1 MVRLFARWID
11 GMTVHLKKLSVG
23 SQSLESLRAWQTLRL
38 SEMERLIH
46 VTRNRPRRAEE
57 ILDGGSIYW
66 IIKGVM
72 SARQNIIDLAEV
84 QRADGQVACGLVLS
98 PDLVATVPT
107 KMRIFQGWRYLE
119 TEDAPAD
126 LTDPVDE
133 SMPPALVAEL
143 RELGVL

>member
-1 MVRLFARWID
+1 
-11 GMTVHLKKLSVG
+11 MTVHLKKLSVG
-23 SQSLESLRAWQTLRL
+23 SQSLETLRAWQVLRL
-38 SEMERLIH
+38 SETGRLIH

-84 QRADGQVACGLVLS
+84 QRADGQAACGLVLS
-98 PDLVATVPT
+98 SDLVATVPT

-119 TEDAPAD
+119 ADDAPAD
-126 LTDPVDE
+126 LNDPVDE
-133 SMPPALVAEL
+133 SMPPALLAEL

>member
-1 MVRLFARWID
+1 
-11 GMTVHLKKLSVG
+11 MTVHLKKLSVG
-23 SQSLESLRAWQTLRL
+23 SQSLETLRAWQALRL
-38 SEMERLIH
+38 SETGHLVH

-72 SARQNIIDLAEV
+72 SARQNIVDLVEV
-84 QRADGQVACGLVLS
+84 KRVDGQAACGLVLD
-98 PDLVATVPT
+98 PNLVAIVPT

-119 TEDAPAD
+119 SDDAPAD
-126 LTDPVDE
+126 LIDPVDE

>member
-1 MVRLFARWID
+1 
-11 GMTVHLKKLSVG
+11 MTVHLKKLSVG
-23 SQSLESLRAWQTLRL
+23 SQSLETLRAWQVLRL
-38 SEMERLIH
+38 SETGRLIH

-84 QRADGQVACGLVLS
+84 QRADGRIACGLVLS
-98 PDLVATVPT
+98 PDLVATVPK

-119 TEDAPAD
+119 TEDAPGD

-133 SMPPALVAEL
+133 SLPPALVVEL

>member
-1 MVRLFARWID
+1 
-11 GMTVHLKKLSVG
+11 MTVHLKKLSVG
-23 SQSLESLRAWQTLRL
+23 SHSLETLRAWQALRL
-38 SEMERLIH
+38 SETGRLIH

-72 SARQNIIDLAEV
+72 SVRQQIIDLAAV

-98 PDLVATVPT
+98 PNLVATVPI

-119 TEDAPAD
+119 AEDAPAD

-133 SMPPALVAEL
+133 SMPPTLVAEL

>member
-1 MVRLFARWID
+1 
-11 GMTVHLKKLSVG
+11 MTLHLKKLSVG
-23 SQSLESLRAWQTLRL
+23 SQSLQTLRAWQALRL
-38 SEMERLIH
+38 LETGQLIH
-46 VTRNRPRRAEE
+46 VTRNWPRRAEE

-72 SARQNIIDLAEV
+72 SARQNIIELAEI
-84 QRADGQVACGLVLS
+84 QRANGHVACGLVLS
-98 PDLVATVPT
+98 PDLVATVPI

-126 LTDPVDE
+126 LTDPLDE

>member
-1 MVRLFARWID
+1 
-11 GMTVHLKKLSVG
+11 MTVHLKKLSVG
-23 SQSLESLRAWQTLRL
+23 SQSLGTLRAWQALRL
-38 SEMERLIH
+38 SETGRLIH

-72 SARQNIIDLAEV
+72 SVRQQIIDLAAV

-98 PDLVATVPT
+98 PDLVATVPK

-126 LTDPVDE
+126 MNDPVDE
-133 SMPPALVAEL
+133 SMPPALVVEL

>member
-1 MVRLFARWID
+1 
-11 GMTVHLKKLSVG
+11 MTVHLKKLSVG
-23 SQSLESLRAWQTLRL
+23 SQSLETLRAWQALRL
-38 SEMERLIH
+38 SETGQLIH

-72 SARQNIIDLAEV
+72 SARQNVVDLAEV

-98 PDLVATVPT
+98 PNLVATVPT

-119 TEDAPAD
+119 TDNAPAD
-126 LTDPVDE
+126 LVDPFDE
-133 SMPPALVAEL
+133 SMPPKLLAEL
-143 RELGVL
+143 RDLGVL

>member
-1 MVRLFARWID
+1 
-11 GMTVHLKKLSVG
+11 MTVHLKKLSVG
-23 SQSLESLRAWQTLRL
+23 SQSLKTLRAFQTIRL
-38 SEMERLIH
+38 SETGRLIH

-84 QRADGQVACGLVLS
+84 QRTDGQVACGLVLS
-98 PDLVATVPT
+98 ADLIATVPT

-119 TEDAPAD
+119 AEDAPAD

>member
-1 MVRLFARWID
+1 
-11 GMTVHLKKLSVG
+11 MTVHLKKLSVG
-23 SQSLESLRAWQTLRL
+23 SQSLENLRVWQELRL
-38 SEMERLIH
+38 SETGRLIH

-66 IIKGVM
+66 IIKGMM

-84 QRADGQVACGLVLS
+84 QRADGQVSCGLVLS

-119 TEDAPAD
+119 AEDAPAD

>member
-1 MVRLFARWID
+1 
-11 GMTVHLKKLSVG
+11 MTVHLKKLSVG
-23 SQSLESLRAWQTLRL
+23 SKSLETLRAWQALRL
-38 SEMERLIH
+38 LEAGRLIH

-57 ILDGGSIYW
+57 LLDGGSIYW
-66 IIKGVM
+66 IIKGVI
-72 SARQNIIDLAEV
+72 SARQQIIDLAEV

-98 PDLVATVPT
+98 SNLVATVPI

-119 TEDAPAD
+119 IADAPAD

-133 SMPPALVAEL
+133 SMPPELVAEL

>member
-1 MVRLFARWID
+1 
-11 GMTVHLKKLSVG
+11 MTVHLKKLSVG
-23 SQSLESLRAWQTLRL
+23 SQSLETLRAWQSFRL
-38 SEMERLIH
+38 SETGRLIH

-72 SARQNIIDLAEV
+72 SARQNIVDLAEV

-98 PDLVATVPT
+98 PDLVATVPK

-119 TEDAPAD
+119 TEDAPGD

-133 SMPPALVAEL
+133 SLPPALVVEL

>member
-1 MVRLFARWID
+1 
-11 GMTVHLKKLSVG
+11 MTVHLKKLSVG
-23 SQSLESLRAWQTLRL
+23 SHSLETLRAWQALRL
-38 SEMERLIH
+38 SETGRLIH

-72 SARQNIIDLAEV
+72 SARQQIIDLAAV

-98 PDLVATVPT
+98 PNLVATVPI

-119 TEDAPAD
+119 AEDAPAD

-133 SMPPALVAEL
+133 SMPPSLVAEL

>member
-1 MVRLFARWID
+1 
-11 GMTVHLKKLSVG
+11 MTVHLKKLSVG
-23 SQSLESLRAWQTLRL
+23 SQSLESLRAWQVLRL
-38 SEMERLIH
+38 SETGRLIH
-46 VTRNRPRRAEE
+46 VTRNWPRRAEE

-72 SARQNIIDLAEV
+72 SARQNITDLVEV

-98 PDLVATVPT
+98 SDLVATVPT

-119 TEDAPAD
+119 AEDAPAD

>member
-1 MVRLFARWID
+1 
-11 GMTVHLKKLSVG
+11 MTVHLKKLSVG
-23 SQSLESLRAWQTLRL
+23 SHSLETLRAWQALSL
-38 SEMERLIH
+38 SETGQLIH
-46 VTRNRPRRAEE
+46 VTRNWPRRSKE

-72 SARQNIIDLAEV
+72 SARQNIVDLAEV

-133 SMPPALVAEL
+133 NMPPALVAEL

>member
-1 MVRLFARWID
+1 
-11 GMTVHLKKLSVG
+11 MTVHLKKLSVG
-23 SQSLESLRAWQTLRL
+23 SQSLETLRAWQSLRL
-38 SEMERLIH
+38 SETRRLIH
-46 VTRNRPRRAEE
+46 ITRNRPRRAEE

-72 SARQNIIDLAEV
+72 SARQNIVDLIEV
-84 QRADGQVACGLVLS
+84 KRVDGQAACGLVLD
-98 PDLVATVPT
+98 PNLVAIVPT

-119 TEDAPAD
+119 SEDAPAD
-126 LTDPVDE
+126 LIDPVDE

>member
-1 MVRLFARWID
+1 
-11 GMTVHLKKLSVG
+11 MTVHLKKLSVG
-23 SQSLESLRAWQTLRL
+23 SHSLETLRAWQALRL
-38 SEMERLIH
+38 SETGRLIH

-72 SARQNIIDLAEV
+72 SARQQIIDLAAV

-98 PDLVATVPT
+98 PNLVATVPI

-119 TEDAPAD
+119 AEDTPAD

-133 SMPPALVAEL
+133 SMPPTLVAEL

>member
-1 MVRLFARWID
+1 MSDFV
-11 GMTVHLKKLSVG
+11 MTVHLKKLSVG
-23 SQSLESLRAWQTLRL
+23 SQSLENLRAWQALRL
-38 SEMERLIH
+38 SETGRLIH
-46 VTRNRPRRAEE
+46 VTRNRPRRSEE

-84 QRADGQVACGLVLS
+84 QRADGVACGLVLS

-126 LTDPVDE
+126 LIDPVDE

>member
-1 MVRLFARWID
+1 
-11 GMTVHLKKLSVG
+11 MTVHLKKLSVG
-23 SQSLESLRAWQTLRL
+23 SQSLETLRVWQALRL
-38 SEMERLIH
+38 SETGRLIH
-46 VTRNRPRRAEE
+46 VTRNRPRRAAE

-66 IIKGVM
+66 IIRGVM
-72 SARQNIIDLAEV
+72 SARQNIIDLADV
-84 QRADGQVACGLVLS
+84 QRADGQVVCGLVLS

-126 LTDPVDE
+126 MNDPVDE
-133 SMPPALVAEL
+133 SMPPALVVEL

>member
-1 MVRLFARWID
+1 
-11 GMTVHLKKLSVG
+11 MTVHLKKLSVG
-23 SQSLESLRAWQTLRL
+23 SQSLETLRAWQVLRL
-38 SEMERLIH
+38 SETGRLMH

-72 SARQNIIDLAEV
+72 IARQNIIDLAEV

-98 PDLVATVPT
+98 SDLVATVPT

-119 TEDAPAD
+119 ADDAPAD

-133 SMPPALVAEL
+133 SMPPALVEEL

>member
-1 MVRLFARWID
+1 
-11 GMTVHLKKLSVG
+11 MTVHLKKLSVG
-23 SQSLESLRAWQTLRL
+23 SHSLETLRAWQALRL
-38 SEMERLIH
+38 SKTGRLIH

-72 SARQNIIDLAEV
+72 SARQQIIDLAAV
-84 QRADGQVACGLVLS
+84 QRADGQVTCGLVLS
-98 PDLVATVPT
+98 PNLVATVPI

-119 TEDAPAD
+119 AEDAPAD

-133 SMPPALVAEL
+133 SMPPTLVAEL